1 MKNKIPI
8 FILLFLL
15 SFVSEA
21 SPDTIHLKNG
31 RKMEGLIKKET
42 EDSVWLDL
50 GIGSV
55 KFRWEQI
62 EKIDRSSPDDAA
74 RIRQKWRGETKVA
87 EKKREPKEVDFSKKR
102 GRMIMVEALLNNKVK
117 ASLMVDTGASCVKIS
132 RRIAEELG
140 IKITGAK
147 ERMIRF
153 QVADGRLVDAE
164 YIVLDS
170 VNVQGVKLRNVGAAV
185 TLSPEGDTEDGL
197 LGMSFLKNFKFQID
211 NVSKKLTLEE
221 RKAQSILQEAG
232 DFSVKVPSNWECW
245 GEDESLS
252 IYGPRLI
259 TETGLIKP
267 RIRVSKFTRTRAL
280 SYVEYMRE
288 EYNSYKDGPGV
299 TRKMSELHEWS
310 FKNSSP
316 QDKFIS
322 SGFEEKKDAIMLH
335 TVYIDNE
342 KNLKTQEAYFIAK
355 NKALGSYA
363 LGFACPEKYFDK
375 YLPVFEKCIES
386 FNIIEK

>member
-1 MKNKIPI
+1 MKSKIPVVI
-8 FILLFLL
+8 FIFLFIFI
-15 SFVSEA
+15 SKAGS
-21 SPDTIHLKNG
+21 DTIHLKNG

-42 EDSVWLDL
+42 ADNIWLDL

-62 EKIDRSSPDDAA
+62 EKIDRSSPDETA
-74 RIRQKWRGETKVA
+74 RIRWKWRGEEEV
-87 EKKREPKEVDFSKKR
+87 EKKRHEPKEVDFSKKR
-102 GRMIMVEALLNNKVK
+102 GRMIAVDALLNGKVK
-117 ASLMVDTGASCVKIS
+117 ASLMVDTGAYYVKIS

-140 IKITGAK
+140 IKIEGAK
-147 ERMIRF
+147 ERIVQL

-170 VNVQGVKLRNVGAAV
+170 VNVQGVKLRDVEAAI
-185 TLSPEGDTEDGL
+185 TLSPEGDTGDGL

-211 NVSKKLTLEE
+211 NISKKLTLEE

-232 DFSVKVPSNWECW
+232 DFSVKIPSNWECW
-245 GEDESLS
+245 GEDESLF
-252 IYGPRLI
+252 IYGPKLI
-259 TETGLIKP
+259 TETGLIEP
-267 RIRVSKFTRTRAL
+267 RIRVSKFTRARAL
-280 SYVEYMRE
+280 SYIEYMRE
-288 EYNSYKDGPGV
+288 EYNSCKDLPEV
-299 TRKMSELHEWS
+299 TRKMSELHKWS

-316 QDKFIS
+316 QNKFIS
-322 SGFEEKKDAIMLH
+322 SGFEEKENGIMLH

-355 NKALGSYA
+355 DEALGSYA

-375 YLPVFEKCIES
+375 YLPVFEECLES
-386 FNIIEK
+386 FSIIE